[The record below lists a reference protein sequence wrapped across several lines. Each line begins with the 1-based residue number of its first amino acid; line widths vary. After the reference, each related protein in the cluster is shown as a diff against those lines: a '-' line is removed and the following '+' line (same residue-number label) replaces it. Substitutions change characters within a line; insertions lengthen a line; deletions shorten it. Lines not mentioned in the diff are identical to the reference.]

1 MADYYP
7 LIARAVA
14 GLEKNTGEARRALY
28 ERARQALVAQLR
40 GVSPALGESDI
51 TRERLG
57 LEESIRKVEAEAA
70 RRSRMPEAGEPAKP
84 DSRPAETPAL
94 EFPRPDPPRGDGAR
108 ADAPRSEGP
117 PSEGLRGEGPRGDTP
132 RPFSPPERSRNDIT
146 RAAST
151 SGPAAATMPMR
162 GRGSRPSMSSEGLKG
177 FRDVVAE
184 ADDLGAA
191 TAQASKSAREAFAA
205 VPSPPGSEF
214 ERIEPHIEPDGLRP
228 RDPLASAPD
237 VGFPSSRRES
247 RASSPPPPP
256 PLPESSA
263 DHDDEHDDYAP
274 TMPPY
279 RGAGQWSWIVVP
291 IAVVLILAGLGYWQ
305 RGRIVSLFQ
314 ALRGQ
319 PAAVTREVAPAQP
332 KITDRIGP
340 GGPEQRPNAPAGQ
353 PGAAVAQRVVLYEE
367 DPNDPQGKRF
377 VGSTIWRTETVSP
390 GPGLAPE
397 LVVRA
402 DVDIPERHINM
413 TWSLRRNTD
422 KALPAS
428 HTVEVMFNLPADF
441 PGGGIQFVP
450 GILMKQ
456 DEQSR
461 GQPLA
466 GQAVKVTNNFFLIG
480 LSSVDDQMQ
489 RNIQLL
495 KERSWFDVPIVYTN
509 GRRAILAMEKGTP
522 GERVFN
528 EAFAAWGK

>member
-70 RRSRMPEAGEPAKP
+70 RRSRMPEAAEPPKP
-84 DSRPAETPAL
+84 DRPGETPAL
-94 EFPRPDPPRGDGAR
+94 EFPRPDPPRGDAVR
-108 ADAPRSEGP
+108 ADAPRSDGP
-117 PSEGLRGEGPRGDTP
+117 PSEGLRGEGSRGDTP

-151 SGPAAATMPMR
+151 SSPAAPAVPMR
-162 GRGSRPSMSSEGLKG
+162 GRGSRPSTTSEGLKG

-228 RDPLASAPD
+228 RDPLAPAPE

-247 RASSPPPPP
+247 RPSSPPLPPPPP
-256 PLPESSA
+256 ESSA
-263 DHDDEHDDYAP
+263 VHDDEHDDYAP

-340 GGPEQRPNAPAGQ
+340 GGPEQRPNASAGQ

-428 HTVEVMFNLPADF
+428 HTVEVMFNLPPDF